1 MPQNRTIFIHVG
13 QHKTGST
20 SIQKALILNKKVL
33 KDNNIYFFKTNP
45 DGSEG
50 NNSEE
55 WIKPIRDI
63 NTNKWDKPKNNLDYG
78 DVYKISNPKLLASK
92 AANLPGDVVLSAESL
107 SLINNYEKL
116 KELRFCFNQYF
127 NKIIIIIYLRRQDSQ
142 IISHSQEEGKGGGS
156 LNKFG
161 FFLNPNTAIP
171 IHSDHY
177 IGYLDYFERLSKW
190 GNVFEDKN
198 IIVDTY
204 ENEDLDKNDLV
215 LDFFAKIGIHN
226 IKIIPN
232 RVNESWGFEKR
243 KLIYL
248 MESIKL
254 NKYMSEIVMENIEST
269 GKMLPSRE
277 EAKIFY
283 SKYKK
288 INQSLNTKF
297 KINHNKFLF
306 NDDFTMYPKIKNDV
320 WDEHKANYAFK
331 NIFDALDNMSPGQLI
346 IVSFKLQASLIRIKI
361 RNIKKSL
368 KIRLLN
374 R

>member
-1 MPQNRTIFIHVG
+1 MNQNRTIFIHVG

-33 KDNNIYFFKTNP
+33 EDNNIYFFKTNP

-78 DVYKISNPKLLASK
+78 DVYKINNTKLLASK
-92 AANLPGDVVLSAESL
+92 AASLPGDVVLSAESL

-127 NKIIIIIYLRRQDSQ
+127 NNIIIIIYLRRQDSQ

-171 IHSDHY
+171 IHSNHY

-198 IIVDTY
+198 IIVGTY
-204 ENEDLDKNDLV
+204 EKENLYKNDLV
-215 LDFFAKIGIHN
+215 LDFFAKIGIEN
-226 IKIIPN
+226 IKTISN
-232 RVNESWGFEKR
+232 RENESWGFEKR
-243 KLIYL
+243 KLVYL

-254 NKYMSEIVMENIEST
+254 NKYMSDIVTENIENT
-269 GKMLPSRE
+269 GKMLPSRD
-277 EAKIFY
+277 EAKNFY
-283 SKYKK
+283 SGYKK
-288 INQSLNTKF
+288 INQSLNAKF
-297 KINHNKFLF
+297 RINHKKFLF
-306 NDDFTMYPKIKNDV
+306 NDDFTMYPKIKNDI
-320 WDEHKANYAFK
+320 WDENKANDAFT
-331 NIFDALDNMSPGQLI
+331 NIFDALDNISPSQLI
-346 IVSFKLQASLIRIKI
+346 IMSFKLQALSIRMKI
-361 RNIKKSL
+361 RNIKKVF
-368 KIRLLN
+368 K
-374 R
+374 